1 MNQSK
6 LSSFSSLHE
15 KKENK
20 QTKERT
26 TNEKQP

>member
-6 LSSFSSLHE
+6 LSSFSILQE